1 MNFGDADLIVGA
13 GKAIGIAQENG
24 ENPVYA
30 MFLADLTAKKEQF
43 SGNCE
48 DCRTAEIAWHKEVG
62 LTNDVVKKA
71 VANFLKYRGLVTKAL
86 PGADVIAWEKSNAT
100 PDQIEVAIESIH
112 AVIETHKDQLL
123 FADAALAEL
132 NPIMESLDKEL
143 GENRASLRTYRKLVD
158 EKDKSRAEIK
168 NLFFNFR
175 RFVRRDKGMDS
186 PEYGQLKDHAVR
198 KAREE
203 EMPSVTLNTT
213 NAA

>member
-1 MNFGDADLIVGA
+1 
-13 GKAIGIAQENG
+13 
-24 ENPVYA
+24 
-30 MFLADLTAKKEQF
+30 
-43 SGNCE
+43 
-48 DCRTAEIAWHKEVG
+48 
-62 LTNDVVKKA
+62 
-71 VANFLKYRGLVTKAL
+71 
-86 PGADVIAWEKSNAT
+86 
-100 PDQIEVAIESIH
+100 
-112 AVIETHKDQLL
+112 
-123 FADAALAEL
+123 
-132 NPIMESLDKEL
+132 MESLDKEL